1 MHADK
6 QHFLSQVEAAYL
18 QHEAGVL
25 QRALS
30 RREWSSWV
38 GAVRRAEAACRP
50 LLNEVSRRG
59 PVTKP
64 AEAELWVQVC
74 CVHVDS
80 CSSILVGVE
89 TCLISAGI

>member
-18 QHEAGVL
+18 QQEAGVL

-50 LLNEVSRRG
+50 LLNEVWRRG

-74 CVHVDS
+74 CGHVD
-80 CSSILVGVE
+80 GVFE
-89 TCLISAGI
+89 LIGR